1 MLLEVQAVN
10 HLSCHLSYMDITKR
24 DCSMQKLT
32 HEARLPW
39 KKVFVVSYL
48 FIFFVL
54 FNSKGFNPE
63 RDAYMCTYIILYEY
77 LAAAQKQQ
85 QLATSSSVFL

>member
-1 MLLEVQAVN
+1 
-10 HLSCHLSYMDITKR
+10 
-24 DCSMQKLT
+24 MQKLN
-32 HEARLPW
+32 PW
-39 KKVFVVSYL
+39 DPSAVEESFCSFVFI
-48 FIFFVL
+48 FFFVL